1 MELPDTLPECREGQ
15 AALDRFKAAMGI
27 LLTTPR
33 EVYEQR
39 EAEYQK
45 RQRAKPNRPG
55 PKPKKKVRTSS
66 SARASR
72 AKG

>member
-1 MELPDTLPECREGQ
+1 MELPDTLPECNEGQ
-15 AALDRFKAAMGI
+15 AAFDRFKGAVGV

-33 EVYEQR
+33 EVYEER

-45 RQRAKPNRPG
+45 KQRAKPNRPG
-55 PKPKKKVRTSS
+55 PKPKVKTSS

>member
-1 MELPDTLPECREGQ
+1 MEVPETLPECREGQ
-15 AALDRFKAAMGI
+15 AAFDRFKAALGT
-27 LLTTPR
+27 LLSTPR
-33 EVYEQR
+33 EVYLER

-55 PKPKKKVRTSS
+55 PKPKKVKAS

>member
-1 MELPDTLPECREGQ
+1 MEVPDTLPECREGQ
-15 AALDRFKAAMGI
+15 SAFDRFKSAVST

-39 EAEYQK
+39 EAEYQR

-55 PKPKKKVRTSS
+55 PKPKKVKTSS

>member
-1 MELPDTLPECREGQ
+1 MELPDTLPECREGKG
-15 AALDRFKAAMGI
+15 AFDRFKAAMRT

-33 EVYEQR
+33 EVYEER

-55 PKPKKKVRTSS
+55 PKPKKVKTS